1 MKKFLALVVSLVM
14 IMAIGTVAVPVN
26 AAVESEDPTREEIVK
41 LAQIAFPEYAEK
53 ISKIE
58 PLKADEY
65 RSIDPVVIEETR
77 KVSEDTSIKY
87 QEFESGRAFIFK
99 ITCGKANQRVEQAT
113 GHTDYT
119 VDLSAMCTFASG
131 SFRIDEFKHRCTVN
145 NDDSILSRGSLWG
158 DVVASSYGK
167 CRIYE
172 EGSDPAMACYLA
184 TFPVSLPDPNLNPID
199 SVYTANIEVVLDN
212 GNLSISGF

>member
-1 MKKFLALVVSLVM
+1 MKKFLALVVSFVM
-14 IMAIGTVAVPVN
+14 IMAMGTVAVPVN
-26 AAVESEDPTREEIVK
+26 AAVESDDPTREEIVK

-65 RSIDPVVIEETR
+65 RSVDPVVIEETR

-99 ITCGKANQRVEQAT
+99 ITCGKANQREENKGT
-113 GHTDYT
+113 YTDYY

-131 SFRIDEFKHRCTVN
+131 SFRINGFKHRCTN
-145 NDDSILSRGSLWG
+145 TNLDSITDRGTLWG
-158 DVVASSYGK
+158 DVVASMYGDY
-167 CRIYE
+167 RSVE
-172 EGSDPAMACYLA
+172 DGNGPAMACYLA
-184 TFPVSLPDPNLNPID
+184 TFPVSLPDPNLNPFD
-199 SVYTANIEVVLDN
+199 STYIANIKVVLNN
-212 GNLSISGF
+212 GDLSISGF